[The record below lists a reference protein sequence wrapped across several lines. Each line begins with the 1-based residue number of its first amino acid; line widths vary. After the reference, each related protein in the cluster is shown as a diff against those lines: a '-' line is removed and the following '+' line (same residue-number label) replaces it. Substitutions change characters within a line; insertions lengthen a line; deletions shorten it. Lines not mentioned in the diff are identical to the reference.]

1 MAQREVTLSGTSV
14 GVDISTLDIY
24 HTSQIPANFI
34 TGVTRNQL
42 INGITFLDDDSNS
55 VYI

>member
-42 INGITFLDDDSNS
+42 INGITFLDD
-55 VYI
+55 